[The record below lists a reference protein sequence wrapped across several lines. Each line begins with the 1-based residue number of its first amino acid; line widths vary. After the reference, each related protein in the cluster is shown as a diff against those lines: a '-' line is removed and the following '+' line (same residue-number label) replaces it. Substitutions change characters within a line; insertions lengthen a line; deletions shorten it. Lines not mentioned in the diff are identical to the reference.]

1 MYRIAILGCENSHAN
16 SFLKYIRENEAYRD
30 IETLGVYSIDRAAA
44 EKLSAE
50 FGVKVMDA
58 PDELVGK
65 LDGLIITARHGGY
78 HYEFAKPYLND
89 GIPMFIDKPITVTEE
104 DAYSFACELKEK
116 NITVSGGSSLVY
128 GEKICELRDKLKSGE
143 MGKVF
148 GGFMRAP
155 ISLTNPHGDFYFYAQ
170 HLVSMMTEVFGKFPE
185 AVYANKNGSTVNCTV
200 SYADYDVALSYVDGN
215 YNYYACLSAENG
227 CEGGAVT
234 MDGIFEKEFAAFD
247 DILRGKSNGEELNGF
262 FAPVYIMNAIERS
275 VASGKKEKINY
286 RSI

>member
-16 SFLKYIRENEAYRD
+16 SFLKYIKENEAYHD
-30 IETLGVYSIDRAAA
+30 IETLGVYSIDREAA

-50 FGVKVMDA
+50 YGVKVMER
-58 PDELVGK
+58 PDELVGQ

-78 HYEFAKPYLND
+78 HYEFAKPYLSD

-104 DAYSFACELKEK
+104 DAYAFACELKEK
-116 NITVSGGSSLVY
+116 SIPVCGGSSLVY
-128 GEKICELRDKLKSGE
+128 AEKICELRNKVKSGE
-143 MGKVF
+143 MGKVL

-155 ISLTNPHGDFYFYAQ
+155 VNLTNPHGDFYFYAQ
-170 HLVSMMTEVFGKFPE
+170 HLVSMMTEVFGLFPE

-215 YNYYACLSAENG
+215 YNYYACLSADKG
-227 CEGGAVT
+227 CDGGAVT

-247 DILRGKSNGEELNGF
+247 SLLRGKAEGEELNGF

-275 VASGKKEKINY
+275 MASGVKEKISY
-286 RSI
+286 KTI

>member
-16 SFLKYIRENEAYRD
+16 SFLKYIKENEAYHD

-44 EKLSAE
+44 EKLSTE

-104 DAYSFACELKEK
+104 DAYAFACELKEK
-116 NITVSGGSSLVY
+116 NIPVTGGSSLVY
-128 GEKICELRDKLKSGE
+128 SEKICELRDKAKAE
-143 MGKVF
+143 ETGKVY

-155 ISLTNPHGDFYFYAQ
+155 INLSNPHGDFYFYAQ
-170 HLVSMMTEVFGKFPE
+170 HLVSMMTEVFGLFPE
-185 AVYANKNGSTVNCTV
+185 YVYANKNGGTVNCTV

-215 YNYYACLSAENG
+215 YNYSAYLSSEKG
-227 CEGGAVT
+227 CDGGVVG

-247 DILRGKSNGEELNGF
+247 GILRGKTKGEELNGF

-275 VASGKKEKINY
+275 MASGVKEKINY
-286 RSI
+286 RSV